1 MDKSKQEITKERK
14 DKDKKTS
21 EVIKMASV
29 AIESFQNV
37 TATAAA
43 PFSSTAEG
51 ATTVQLPTNNNNNNN
66 DNGGTATT
74 GTSDSMAT
82 GNFDIAE
89 AVAALNESGDEYTE
103 SLIEITRC
111 RSRGSII
118 PGGNAASGVGGS
130 RRRSSATSR
139 RTSFGS
145 SIIMHATRRRR
156 SRMSSGRTSSSGESL
171 LTTSRSK
178 SGQARSVK
186 ATLIQSNF
194 TMKSSSKQSKE

>member
-1 MDKSKQEITKERK
+1 
-14 DKDKKTS
+14 
-21 EVIKMASV
+21 MASA
-29 AIESFQNV
+29 AIESLQK
-37 TATAAA
+37 AKAAA
-43 PFSSTAEG
+43 PSSSTTE
-51 ATTVQLPTNNNNNNN
+51 TTAVQLPASSN
-66 DNGGTATT
+66 DGGTVTT

-118 PGGNAASGVGGS
+118 PGGNAASGGG

-178 SGQARSVK
+178 SRSSAVSKGDLDTVKLHNEVIEQAK
-186 ATLIQSNF
+186 
-194 TMKSSSKQSKE
+194 